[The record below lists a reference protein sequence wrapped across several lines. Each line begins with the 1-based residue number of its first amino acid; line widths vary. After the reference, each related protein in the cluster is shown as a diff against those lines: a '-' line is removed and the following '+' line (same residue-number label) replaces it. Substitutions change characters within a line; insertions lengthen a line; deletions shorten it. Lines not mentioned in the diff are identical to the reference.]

1 MLAEVKYQLIQIL
14 ILQGDNLSI
23 LILNG
28 TVVNEGEISQLDIL
42 IENGRISQI
51 GKDLQSMQ
59 AETVIDAEGKL
70 VLPGMIDDQVH
81 FREPGL
87 THKGGLASESR
98 AAIAGGITSFFDM
111 PNVNPLTVTLE
122 RLEEKFQHAADK
134 CAGNYAFYLGA
145 TNDNID
151 ELRRLKRGVTCG
163 IKIFMG
169 ASTGNMLVDDDA
181 VLEKIFAD
189 AQTLVVTHCEDSPTI
204 YANEDKFKAEY
215 GEDIP
220 MHLHPKIRS
229 AEACYMSS
237 VKATNLA
244 KKHGTQLH
252 VLHLTTEKE
261 LELFEAGAIDN
272 KQITVEVCAHHLFFS
287 ENDYEQRGGFIK
299 CNPAIKRPQ
308 DRDALVNALAESRID
323 IVATDHAPHTL
334 SEKTGT
340 YFKVAAG
347 LPLVQ
352 YAFVSLLELVH
363 DKKVTIE
370 RLIEATS
377 HSVTKRF
384 GIIDR
389 GYLREGYWGD
399 VTIVDMNTPTTDTPD
414 KVLYKCGWSPFDG
427 YQFRSSIDTTIVNGQ
442 AVYSKGEFLTSD
454 YLGKRIEFTT

>member
-1 MLAEVKYQLIQIL
+1 M
-14 ILQGDNLSI
+14 SI

-28 TVVNEGEISQLDIL
+28 SVINEGEVTQQDLL
-42 IENGRISQI
+42 IENGRISEI
-51 GKDLQSMQ
+51 GADLQSREASQ
-59 AETVIDAEGKL
+59 VIDAAGKL
-70 VLPGMIDDQVH
+70 VMPGMIDDQVH

-87 THKGGLASESR
+87 SHKGGLASESR

-111 PNVNPLTVTLE
+111 PNVNPPTVTLE
-122 RLEEKFQHAADK
+122 RLEEKFNYAAGK

-151 ELRRLKRGVTCG
+151 ELRRLKRGMTCG

-169 ASTGNMLVDDDA
+169 ASTGNMLVDDDE

-189 AQTLVVTHCEDSPTI
+189 AQTIVVTHCEDSPTI

-220 MHLHPKIRS
+220 LSLHPKIRS
-229 AEACYMSS
+229 EEACYLSS
-237 VKATNLA
+237 LKATNLA
-244 KKHGTQLH
+244 KKHGTNLH

-261 LELFEAGAIDN
+261 LEFFQAGAIDN

-287 ENDYEQRGGFIK
+287 EQDYEQRGGFIK
-299 CNPAIKRPQ
+299 CNPAIKRKQ
-308 DRDALVNALAESRID
+308 DRDALVRALSESRID
-323 IVATDHAPHTL
+323 VVATDHAPHTL
-334 SEKTGT
+334 AEKTGT
-340 YFKVAAG
+340 YFKIAAG

-363 DKKVTIE
+363 DKKITLE
-370 RLIEATS
+370 RLVEASS
-377 HSVTKRF
+377 HSVAKRF

-389 GYLREGYWGD
+389 GYLREGYWAD
-399 VTIVDMNTPTTDTPD
+399 IILVDMDNGCADEPE

-427 YQFRSSIDTTIVNGQ
+427 YQFRSSIDTTIVNGE
-442 AVYSKGEFLTSD
+442 VIYTNGKFVTEEFL
-454 YLGKRIEFTT
+454 GKKIEFAS